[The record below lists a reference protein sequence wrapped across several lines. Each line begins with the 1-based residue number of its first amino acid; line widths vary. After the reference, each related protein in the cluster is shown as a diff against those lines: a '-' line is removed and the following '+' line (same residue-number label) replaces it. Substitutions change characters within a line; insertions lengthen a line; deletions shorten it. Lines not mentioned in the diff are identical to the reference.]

1 MQRDYLAVFVTS
13 VQTMPVTKD
22 QLEKLKLP
30 DAPGVYI
37 FKDTAG
43 KKIYIGKATS
53 LKSRVKSYFAKDL
66 IDTRGERIVT
76 MVEKARSV
84 EHHITDSVLEAL
96 MLEAQ
101 LIKKFQPPY
110 NVRER
115 DNKSYNYVV
124 ITKEEFPRVLI
135 VRGRELFS
143 LNSPIPKGTIFGP
156 YPEGR
161 NLKIALGIIRK
172 IFPYRDTCTPRVGK
186 PCFNAQIGLC
196 PGVCS
201 GAVDASQYAQ
211 QVKHISQILSAK
223 KAHVLRDLR
232 KEQKLCIREE
242 QFERAAKIQKTIF
255 ALEHIRDVALIKEDM
270 VRMSDGGSFRIEAYD
285 ISHTSGSEVVG
296 VITTV
301 VDGVV
306 AKEGYRKFI
315 LKVQKNDDV
324 GQLREIVTRRLKHSE
339 WPLPDI
345 FVADGGEVQRGAMAA
360 LLPENLRGRVV
371 SVLKDARHQ
380 PKEILGDAEIAGQHK
395 KAILLANSEAHRFA
409 ITFHR
414 SRMRKQI
421 LS

>member
-1 MQRDYLAVFVTS
+1 VKKEYLNT
-13 VQTMPVTKD
+13 VQ
-22 QLEKLKLP
+22 LP
-30 DAPGVYI
+30 DTPGVYI
-37 FKDTAG
+37 FKDTQG
-43 KKIYIGKATS
+43 KKLYIGKATS
-53 LKSRVKSYFAKDL
+53 LKSRVKSYFSKDL
-66 IDTRGERIVT
+66 IDTRGERVVT
-76 MVEKARSV
+76 MVEKSKMLDWHV
-84 EHHITDSVLEAL
+84 TDSVLEAL

-135 VRGRELFS
+135 ARGRELFS
-143 LNSPIPKGTIFGP
+143 SASPFPSGAIFGP

-172 IFPYRDTCTPRVGK
+172 IFPYRDTCTPASGK

-201 GAVDASQYAQ
+201 GTMGAQEYKQ
-211 QVKHISQILSAK
+211 QVKHISQFLSAK
-223 KAHVLRDLR
+223 KKDILRDLR
-232 KEQKLCIREE
+232 KEQKICSADED
-242 QFERAAKIQKTIF
+242 FEKAARIQKTIF
-255 ALEHIRDVALIKEDM
+255 ALEHIRDVALIKEDA

-285 ISHTSGSEVVG
+285 ISHTAGSEVVG

-301 VDGVV
+301 VNGAI

-324 GQLREIVTRRLKHSE
+324 GQLREIVTRRMKHSE

-345 FVADGGEVQRGAMAA
+345 FVADGGEPQRAALAA
-360 LLPENLRGRVV
+360 LLPEQLRDRVV
-371 SVLKDARHQ
+371 SVLKDNHHK
-380 PKEILGDAEIAGQHK
+380 PKDILGNQEYATTHK
-395 KAILLANSEAHRFA
+395 KAILLANAEAHRFA
-409 ITFHR
+409 IEFHR
-414 SRMRKQI
+414 KRMRNR
-421 LS
+421 LHE

>member
-1 MQRDYLAVFVTS
+1 MLAILENHVQTVHVKKDYL
-13 VQTMPVTKD
+13 TKAA
-22 QLEKLKLP
+22 LP
-30 DAPGVYI
+30 DSPGVYI
-37 FKDTAG
+37 FKDTQG
-43 KKIYIGKATS
+43 KKLYIGKATS

-76 MVEKARSV
+76 MIEKAQMLDW
-84 EHHITDSVLEAL
+84 HTTDSVLEAL

-115 DNKSYNYVV
+115 DNKSYNYVI
-124 ITKEEFPRVLI
+124 ITKEMYPRVLI
-135 VRGRELFS
+135 ARGRELFS
-143 LNSPIPKGTIFGP
+143 TTSPYPNGAIFGP

-172 IFPYRDTCTPRVGK
+172 IFPYRDTCTPECGK

-196 PGVCS
+196 PGVCA
-201 GAVDASQYAQ
+201 GAMNATEYKQ
-211 QVKHISQILSAK
+211 QIKHIAQFLSAK
-223 KAHVLRDLR
+223 KKNILRDLK
-232 KEQKLCIREE
+232 KEQKSYIAAEA
-242 QFERAAKIQKTIF
+242 FERAAKVQKTIF
-255 ALEHIRDVALIKEDM
+255 ALEHIRDVALIKEDA

-285 ISHTSGSEVVG
+285 ISHTSGTEVVG

-301 VDGVV
+301 VDGVI

-345 FVADGGEVQRGAMAA
+345 FVADGGEPQRRTIAS
-360 LLPENLRGRVV
+360 LLPPHMHNRVV
-371 SVLKDARHQ
+371 SVLKDAFHK
-380 PKEILGDAEIAGQHK
+380 PKEIVGDVELAQTHK
-395 KAILLANSEAHRFA
+395 KSILLANAEAHRFA
-409 ITFHR
+409 IEFHR
-414 SRMRKQI
+414 KRMRNRLKA
-421 LS
+421 

>member
-1 MQRDYLAVFVTS
+1 MQTVHVKKEYLNT
-13 VQTMPVTKD
+13 VQ
-22 QLEKLKLP
+22 LP
-30 DAPGVYI
+30 DTPGVYI
-37 FKDTAG
+37 FKDTQG
-43 KKIYIGKATS
+43 KKLYIGKATS
-53 LKSRVKSYFAKDL
+53 LKSRVKSYFSKDL
-66 IDTRGERIVT
+66 IDTRGERVVT
-76 MVEKARSV
+76 MVEKSKMLDWHV
-84 EHHITDSVLEAL
+84 TDSVLEAL

-135 VRGRELFS
+135 ARGRELFS
-143 LNSPIPKGTIFGP
+143 SASPFPSGAIFGP

-172 IFPYRDTCTPRVGK
+172 IFPYRDTCTPASGK

-201 GAVDASQYAQ
+201 GTMGAQEYKQ
-211 QVKHISQILSAK
+211 QVKHISQFLSAK
-223 KAHVLRDLR
+223 KKDILRDLR
-232 KEQKLCIREE
+232 KEQKICSADED
-242 QFERAAKIQKTIF
+242 FEKAARIQKTIF
-255 ALEHIRDVALIKEDM
+255 ALEHIRDVALIKEDA

-285 ISHTSGSEVVG
+285 ISHTAGSEVVG

-301 VDGVV
+301 VNGAI

-324 GQLREIVTRRLKHSE
+324 GQLREIVTRRMKHSE

-345 FVADGGEVQRGAMAA
+345 FVADGGEPQRAALAA
-360 LLPENLRGRVV
+360 LLPEQLRDRVV
-371 SVLKDARHQ
+371 SVLKDNHHK
-380 PKEILGDAEIAGQHK
+380 PKDILGNQEYATTHK
-395 KAILLANSEAHRFA
+395 KAILLANAEAHRFA
-409 ITFHR
+409 IEFHR
-414 SRMRKQI
+414 KRMRNR
-421 LS
+421 LHV